1 MSGPYFFRLLWL
13 GFALCLGSATISAA
27 ATQDSAIAVIVAAGA
42 PTPRLNREQLALI
55 FKLKKRFLEDGQAIQ
70 AVNLPANHPLRRA
83 FSLQLLGRA
92 PEDFDAY
99 WSDMYFHGVLP
110 PYVLASEEAVIR
122 FVATTPGAIGY
133 VSHCMVDQRVS
144 IVLRVESTIA
154 CPR

>member
-1 MSGPYFFRLLWL
+1 MPGPYFFRQLWL
-13 GFALCLGSATISAA
+13 GLLLCLGLVTISARA
-27 ATQDSAIAVIVAAGA
+27 NQDTAIAVIVAAGTPA
-42 PTPRLNREQLALI
+42 PRLNREQLALI
-55 FKLKKRFLEDGQAIQ
+55 FKLKKRFLEDGQAIH
-70 AVNLPANHPLRRA
+70 AVNLPVSHPLRRA
-83 FSLQLLGRA
+83 FSLQLLGRV

-110 PYVLASEEAVIR
+110 PYVLASEEAMIR